1 MPRLENEGFQNF
13 HSQFLGRYNYSG
25 LRFGLRLPAFSFT
38 ITCGNLT
45 VGHFRLQLHVAILQ
59 WDYVLNDGFQLF
71 RLQMHVAAPFTNA
84 CGRAVLPS
92 GMSRF
97 SRKPSRELLW
107 KTDSRGP
114 LIGLK
119 NHLMKSI
126 SGILLNPSGKVV
138 RILELTFLAD
148 SGVRALALVTA
159 YVSAT
164 IRYPANFS
172 SVIQSVPY

>member
-1 MPRLENEGFQNF
+1 
-13 HSQFLGRYNYSG
+13 
-25 LRFGLRLPAFSFT
+25 
-38 ITCGNLT
+38 
-45 VGHFRLQLHVAILQ
+45 
-59 WDYVLNDGFQLF
+59 
-71 RLQMHVAAPFTNA
+71 
-84 CGRAVLPS
+84 
-92 GMSRF
+92 MSRF

-126 SGILLNPSGKVV
+126 GGTLLNPSGKVV

-148 SGVRALALVTA
+148 SGIRALALVTA

-172 SVIQSVPY
+172 SVIQSVLY